1 MGNGDKQTTLLL
13 LLVEDDEGITS
24 LLEETL
30 RDGGF
35 DLELAK
41 DGAAALGILDA
52 RSETLRGLITDI
64 NLGAGPN
71 GWDVARRARE
81 LSEDM
86 PVVYMTGA
94 GAHDW
99 AAHGVPNSTLVPKPF
114 APAQIVTAI
123 SALLNV
129 TDR

>member
-1 MGNGDKQTTLLL
+1 MANGDKQTTLLL
-13 LLVEDDEGITS
+13 LLVEDEQGIIS

-35 DLELAK
+35 DLEVAK
-41 DGAAALGILDA
+41 DGAAALGILEA
-52 RSETLRGLITDI
+52 KSGTLRGLITDV
-64 NLGAGPN
+64 NLGAGPS

-94 GAHDW
+94 DGHEW
-99 AAHGVPNSTLVPKPF
+99 ASQGVPNSTLVHKPF

>member
-1 MGNGDKQTTLLL
+1 MENIDKQTTLLL
-13 LLVEDDEGITS
+13 LLVEDEDGVIS
-24 LLEETL
+24 LLEEAL

-41 DGAAALGILDA
+41 DGAAALRILEAKSD
-52 RSETLRGLITDI
+52 TLRGLITDI
-64 NLGAGPN
+64 NLGPGPD
-71 GWDVARRARE
+71 GWDVARHARE
-81 LSEDM
+81 LSHDI
-86 PVVYMTGA
+86 PVVYMTAA

-99 AAHGVPNSTLVPKPF
+99 AAHGVPNSTLVQKPF

>member
-1 MGNGDKQTTLLL
+1 MGNGDKHTSLLL
-13 LLVEDDEGITS
+13 LLVEDDEGVIS
-24 LLEETL
+24 PLEETL

-41 DGAAALGILDA
+41 DGAAALGILEA
-52 RSETLRGLITDI
+52 RSETLRGLITDV

-94 GAHDW
+94 DGHEW
-99 AAHGVPNSTLVPKPF
+99 AAHGVPNSTLVHKPF

>member
-1 MGNGDKQTTLLL
+1 MENDNKQTLLL
-13 LLVEDDEGITS
+13 LLVEDDDGVMS

-35 DLELAK
+35 DLAIAR
-41 DGAAALGILDA
+41 DGAAALGVLEA
-52 RSETLRGLITDI
+52 RSNALRGLITDI
-64 NLGAGPN
+64 DLGVGPS

-81 LSEDM
+81 LSETM

-94 GAHDW
+94 NGHEW
-99 AAHGVPNSTLVPKPF
+99 ASQGVPNSTLVQKPF
-114 APAQIVTAI
+114 APAQIITAI